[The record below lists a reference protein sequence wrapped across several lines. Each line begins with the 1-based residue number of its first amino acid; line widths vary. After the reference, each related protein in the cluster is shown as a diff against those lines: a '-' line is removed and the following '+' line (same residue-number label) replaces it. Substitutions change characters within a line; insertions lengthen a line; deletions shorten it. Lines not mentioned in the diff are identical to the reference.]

1 MKRRLCVSTL
11 PRTPGCPICFW
22 RGLYIHAG
30 QAPCENECCKR
41 DSQVPIVLTLLHTYP
56 GDDWVHILDTGTP
69 KLLEVPERRA
79 TGNRFFVWIPHCIE
93 HLVKASC
100 PYVYRASVKRYGSR
114 NFLYSPTASPRI
126 GEGRVPCTYARAS
139 VRPAPL
145 VHICT
150 VPAPYLHC
158 TCTVAARTYTV
169 RAPYLHHTC
178 TVLAPYL
185 HCTCIDLH
193 RTCTVPGPGEEKGEE
208 GE

>member
-1 MKRRLCVSTL
+1 M

-56 GDDWVHILDTGTP
+56 GDDWVRILDTGTP

-114 NFLYSPTASPRI
+114 SFLYSPTASPRI
-126 GEGRVPCTYARAS
+126 GGGRAPCTYARAS

-145 VHICT
+145 VHACVQTHMYSFKDTHVSTHMHRACI
-150 VPAPYLHC
+150 VPAPY
-158 TCTVAARTYTV
+158 
-169 RAPYLHHTC
+169 
-178 TVLAPYL
+178 
-185 HCTCIDLH
+185 LH
-193 RTCTVPGPGEEKGEE
+193 RTCTVPAP
-208 GE
+208 